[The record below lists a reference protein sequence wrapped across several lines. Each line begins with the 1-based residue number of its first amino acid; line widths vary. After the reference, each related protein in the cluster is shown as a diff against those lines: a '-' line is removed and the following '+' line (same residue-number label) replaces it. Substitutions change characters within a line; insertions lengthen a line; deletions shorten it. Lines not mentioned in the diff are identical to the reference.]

1 MLYTSQSGV
10 SKQIKDLEDE
20 LGVDIFIRRGK
31 RLTGLTEPGKAVH
44 QLIERMLLD
53 AENLRRVARQFAD
66 QDSGHLVV
74 ATTHTQARYALPK
87 VIRQFTTVFP
97 KVHLA
102 LRQGSPQQIAQMIIN
117 GEADIG
123 ISTEALDRFP
133 DIVTFPCYS
142 WHHVVVVPKDH
153 PLVGRPNLTLG
164 GDRGVSD
171 HYLRSGFHG
180 RSHIDQAFAK
190 AGALPDVVLTAID
203 ADVIKTYVELW
214 HGDRAWVAAMAYDPK
229 RDTELVALDTE
240 HLFEASTTRLGLRKG
255 HVPACLRVPADRN
268 VCAAV
273 ERSGN
278 RRAAARNHVTSPG
291 VPHRVFARCFAALR
305 ARCMSLTLASMKRS
319 TSSAISIPA
328 AASDGLPRIAV
339 LATGGTIAG
348 AAPDAANTSSYQAG
362 VVGVDALLAAVPG
375 RCPPPRGFT
384 GSRLPPSTARTWS
397 CRSGPRSRNG

>member
-1 MLYTSQSGV
+1 MNFQQLRFVREAVRQNMNLTEVANVLYTSQSGV

-87 VIRQFTTVFP
+87 VVHQFREVFP

-102 LRQGSPQQIAQMIIN
+102 LRQGNPQQIAQMIIN

-123 ISTEALDRFP
+123 ISTEALDRFA

-142 WHHVVVVPKDH
+142 WHHVVVVPKSH
-153 PLVGRPNLTLG
+153 PLVGRENLTLE
-164 GDRGVSD
+164 DVAEYPVITYD
-171 HYLRSGFHG
+171 QDFTG

-203 ADVIKTYVELW
+203 ADVIKTYVEL
-214 HGDRAWVAAMAYDPK
+214 GLGIGILAELAFIPERDR
-229 RDTELVALDTE
+229 
-240 HLFEASTTRLGLRKG
+240 HLRNIRTTATSSSRPRT
-255 HVPACLRVPADRN
+255 R
-268 VCAAV
+268 
-273 ERSGN
+273 
-278 RRAAARNHVTSPG
+278 RRAM
-291 VPHRVFARCFAALR
+291 RCR
-305 ARCMSLTLASMKRS
+305 RWCASS
-319 TSSAISIPA
+319 
-328 AASDGLPRIAV
+328 
-339 LATGGTIAG
+339 
-348 AAPDAANTSSYQAG
+348 
-362 VVGVDALLAAVPG
+362 
-375 RCPPPRGFT
+375 
-384 GSRLPPSTARTWS
+384 
-397 CRSGPRSRNG
+397 PRSIRRCISRCARATRSRSRR